1 MLTFLFRTVDGYRV
15 DTVTDAAEFPFADNF
30 SILQR
35 LVAMF
40 WEDVRILSSTS
51 ITDDSAITSQLSRN
65 MTVFPTFIFIV

>member
-35 LVAMF
+35 LVAMY
-40 WEDVRILSSTS
+40 WEDVRILSPTS
-51 ITDDSAITSQLSRN
+51 YQ
-65 MTVFPTFIFIV
+65 MTVQQPHNCQEI